1 MVDQALSVDSAPS
14 VGSTSVTLS
23 NEAMTLAR
31 LSSKGIQVSSG
42 QLSEPL
48 AMGGSSP
55 SSISLAAQDKNPM
68 SVDALKRLLKNMG
81 ADDETIATLVQGFD
95 ADQDQKVSE
104 AEIVRG
110 LSEIGN
116 DKDSKFAET
125 LRRFMDMQGDG
136 SGSVSGREFMAISSK
151 LYAALKQ

>member
-1 MVDQALSVDSAPS
+1 
-14 VGSTSVTLS
+14 
-23 NEAMTLAR
+23 
-31 LSSKGIQVSSG
+31 
-42 QLSEPL
+42 
-48 AMGGSSP
+48 
-55 SSISLAAQDKNPM
+55 M
-68 SVDALKRLLKNMG
+68 SVDALKRMLKNMG

-136 SGSVSGREFMAISSK
+136 SGSVSGREFMAIPSK

>member
-1 MVDQALSVDSAPS
+1 M
-14 VGSTSVTLS
+14 
-23 NEAMTLAR
+23 
-31 LSSKGIQVSSG
+31 
-42 QLSEPL
+42 
-48 AMGGSSP
+48 
-55 SSISLAAQDKNPM
+55 
-68 SVDALKRLLKNMG
+68 
-81 ADDETIATLVQGFD
+81 
-95 ADQDQKVSE
+95 
-104 AEIVRG
+104 RG